1 MKEEQRLVA
10 TPTMMTM
17 QRFLTPNNPYSNPGE
32 VANMLG
38 FVVDEIEK
46 RLTESPTLGGRVY
59 ARKNELVARYGV
71 SPNTMTDWLNTLE
84 SAGVIHPIQ
93 GAPSNGAEGD
103 TLYKI
108 REVDAALRER
118 RKASVQHKHG
128 KGVKAGI
135 IVLSKQTKRMMQRW
149 NCLMGI

>member
-1 MKEEQRLVA
+1 MKREIKQAEKPAA
-10 TPTMMTM
+10 TPTMITM
-17 QRFLTPNNPYSNPGE
+17 QQFLTPNNPYINPGE

-46 RLTESPTLGGRVY
+46 RLTESPTLGGCVY
-59 ARKNELVARYGV
+59 ARSRDLQIRYNV
-71 SPNTMTDWLNTLE
+71 SANTMRDWLNTLE
-84 SAGVIHPIQ
+84 AKGQIHPIQ

-108 REVDAALRER
+108 AEVDAALRER

-128 KGVKAGI
+128 KGVKA
-135 IVLSKQTKRMMQRW
+135 
-149 NCLMGI
+149 